1 MNEVFIISIDCA
13 ACRCIFVR
21 KGKFKSKV
29 NTHSNED
36 KNCPFMKKCTLPDTN
51 CLSGLPGVGDHIGG
65 SCLVTTNVKL
75 DFQWWQ

>member
-65 SCLVTTNVKL
+65 SCLVTTKVKL